1 MRLRNYILQ
10 NFPFLEDDFDAL
22 TDYQL
27 FCKMVAYV
35 KKLYINNEKL
45 LKEITANLEKMY
57 EDGKFDSLIEEI
69 VNLQTTFTYDT
80 VASLKLATNLV
91 DGCYCKT
98 LGYYSIGDGGS
109 AYYLVRTKDESDVID
124 EKLIIELE
132 NDLVAVIIKE
142 KIMNP
147 KQFGAKGDGESD
159 DTSSI
164 NTCID
169 FADNIIFSKAT
180 YLINPIYD
188 EEDTINTSINLKSN
202 KIIDFNNATIT
213 MDATDEMLYYMI
225 RCYQVNDIVLKNG
238 FIVGYDLTEQ
248 DGADSQGFGI
258 AIMDCSNIVI
268 ENMNI
273 RNCRGDGI
281 YIREYSNEKKTN
293 NVFVNNCILRNN
305 RRNQIGYTGGYNIK
319 ITNCDFYYDPTLI
332 SYTSNWVGIDLERD
346 HDYARFENFY
356 INNCNFKGQPK
367 SAISISPVE
376 TGIPFYG
383 TIENCNIENCDKAIQ
398 GTRGGR
404 SGDNVFIRNINITN
418 CTNTPIRMTRGANNS
433 TITFENI
440 KLNSLTYSG
449 DENYMFFMSGVS
461 SEGVSDIHIIN
472 PICKASCPLVFM
484 NNGINNVSIINPIFE
499 NGSTYNSWGVL
510 GGRNADSKL
519 ILKDDYNQ
527 IRMNISANYENSNIS
542 VPSIIDITELAST
555 ITVTLVRNLIPEG
568 SEVTVC
574 NLSNYNVNLTLQN
587 NRTLTLPSSNGLCKV
602 VKLNGKLM
610 YYGIVTE
617 Q

>member
-1 MRLRNYILQ
+1 MRFRNFVIQ

-45 LKEITANLEKMY
+45 LKEITANLEQMY

-80 VASLKLATNLV
+80 VASLKSATNLV
-91 DGCYCKT
+91 DGSYCKT

-109 AYYLVRTKDESDVID
+109 AYYLVRNKEESDIID

-142 KIMNP
+142 KLMNP
-147 KQFGAKGDGESD
+147 RQFGAKGDGETD
-159 DTSSI
+159 DTLSI
-164 NTCID
+164 NTCIN
-169 FADNIIFSKAT
+169 FADNIVFTKAT
-180 YLINPIYD
+180 YLINPVYD
-188 EEDTINTSINLKSN
+188 SEDSDNTCINMKSN

-213 MDATDEMLYYMI
+213 IDATDEMLYYII
-225 RCYQVNDIVLKNG
+225 RAYQVNNFILKNG
-238 FIVGYDLTEQ
+238 NIIGYASTAP
-248 DGADSQGFGI
+248 DGEYCQGIGI
-258 AIMDCSNIVI
+258 AIMDCSNVVI
-268 ENMNI
+268 ENMHVE
-273 RNCRGDGI
+273 NCRGDGI
-281 YIREYSNEKKTN
+281 YIREYSNQRKTN
-293 NVFVNNCILRNN
+293 NVLVNNCTLKNN
-305 RRNQIGYTGGYNIK
+305 RNNQIGYTGGYNVK
-319 ITNCDFYYDPTLI
+319 ITNCDFYYDAVDT
-332 SYTSNWVGIDLERD
+332 YQGNWVGIDIERD

-356 INNCNFKGQPK
+356 INNCNFKGQL
-367 SAISISPVE
+367 SGAISLSPVDV
-376 TGIPFYG
+376 GIPFYG
-383 TIENCNIENCDKAIQ
+383 TIENCNIENCVRAIQ
-398 GTRGGR
+398 GTRGGT
-404 SGDNVFIRNINITN
+404 SGNNVFVRNINITN
-418 CTNTPIRMTRGANNS
+418 CTSTPIRMTRGANNS

-449 DENYMFFMSGVS
+449 NENYMFFMSGVS
-461 SEGVSDIHIIN
+461 NEGVSDIHIIN
-472 PICKASCPLVFM
+472 PVCKADCELVFM

-527 IRMNISANYENSNIS
+527 IRMNVNANYENSNIS
-542 VPSIIDITELAST
+542 VPSIIDITELASS
-555 ITVTLVRNLIPEG
+555 INVTLVRNLIPEG

-574 NLSNYNVNLTLQN
+574 NLSSYNVNLTLQG
-587 NRTLTLPSSNGLCKV
+587 NRTLTLPSSNGICKV
-602 VKLNGKLM
+602 IKLNGKLM